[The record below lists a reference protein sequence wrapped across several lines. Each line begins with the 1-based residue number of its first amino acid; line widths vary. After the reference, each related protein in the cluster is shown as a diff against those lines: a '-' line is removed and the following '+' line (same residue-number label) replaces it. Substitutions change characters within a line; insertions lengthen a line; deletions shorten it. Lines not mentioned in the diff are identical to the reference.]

1 MAAVGGL
8 TSPVKGPYTSPLYI
22 SNKPPDSLQLINSS
36 VDFGDEEDHRGFVE
50 RLITT
55 GRRMEKLED
64 DEKEEEKER
73 GLLLCPQMLISE
85 PNHKR
90 SNKITTVS
98 ELELRKLERGEASL
112 CPLSASWVQCS
123 VLFKLTFSGLLADFY
138 LSSLSQPQSA
148 EMQVQLLSCLSNEAY
163 SNWEPWDK
171 KVNQNTQLDTA
182 KKQCKKILKELQSLS
197 GTTEI
202 LTNFGLGF
210 PLFKQIPGLWP
221 LVPES
226 RR

>member
-22 SNKPPDSLQLINSS
+22 SNKPPDSLQLVNSS
-36 VDFGDEEDHRGFVE
+36 VDFDDEEEHRRSVE
-50 RLITT
+50 ELITA
-55 GRRMEKLED
+55 GRRMEELND
-64 DEKEEEKER
+64 DDRDEHER
-73 GLLLCPQMLISE
+73 EHGSPLCPQTLISE

-90 SNKITTVS
+90 SSKITTVS

-112 CPLSASWVQCS
+112 PPPPHLPLESSLVCCLLNS
-123 VLFKLTFSGLLADFY
+123 LFSGLFADFY

-171 KVNQNTQLDTA
+171 KVNPNTQVTEVCAL
-182 KKQCKKILKELQSLS
+182 KIS
-197 GTTEI
+197 
-202 LTNFGLGF
+202 
-210 PLFKQIPGLWP
+210 
-221 LVPES
+221 
-226 RR
+226 